1 MASGFPG
8 CLSGWASRA
17 ARLYALC
24 TWEAEVP
31 GGEVYRVSTAR
42 ILGRQKWPGSLVVVG
57 GGGGGLD
64 SGWLVSTSSSLS
76 NSLRGGMSPP
86 SMVASQVEK
95 G

>member
-24 TWEAEVP
+24 TWEAQVP

-42 ILGRQKWPGSLVVVG
+42 ILGRQKWPAVHLLLEEEVV
-57 GGGGGLD
+57 D

-76 NSLRGGMSPP
+76 NLLRGGMSPP
-86 SMVASQVEK
+86 STVASQVEK